1 MRTDNL
7 SASEDAI
14 LTSCEVFG
22 GDAAGAAEL
31 CQKLDAQ
38 LTSANKEL
46 TKLRERIEELES
58 EKP

>member
-1 MRTDNL
+1 MRTNNL

-31 CQKLDAQ
+31 CEKLDAQ
-38 LTSANKEL
+38 LTTALK
-46 TKLRERIEELES
+46 TIETLEEQIS
-58 EKP
+58 NQP